1 MRDKLLDIENSM
13 LNPIHREYVDL
24 QPFSKMNYF
33 KRGVCMKN
41 RYPKTRKKNRADPN
55 TRKCPG
61 ATFRN
66 KERVFKELRG
76 EG

>member
-1 MRDKLLDIENSM
+1 MSRDKTQDIEFSLTNSITKEM
-13 LNPIHREYVDL
+13 EDMPRHN
-24 QPFSKMNYF
+24 
-33 KRGVCMKN
+33 
-41 RYPKTRKKNRADPN
+41 YPKTRKKNRADPN